1 MTTRRKIL
9 VSLIVLVLALPIVA
23 AVVVANLDWNRF
35 RPTINQKVSAALGR
49 PFAIEGDLSVRWARQ
64 PDESGWRAWLPWPRV
79 NAGDI
84 RIANAEWAKGADL
97 ARLAQVSFTL
107 SPLPLLARRVV
118 IREIQLTRPSVNLE
132 READGRANWDFR
144 LPDGGEPSAWR
155 VDVNAIGFDQGRIDY
170 RDAHLKAELEVLV
183 DALGKPVPFAEIVGR
198 EEAGQAEV
206 ATPDY
211 IFRWQAK
218 GRYET
223 LPVKGEGKMGGM
235 LALRDGAR
243 PFPVQAEVRVGSTE
257 ARIAG
262 TLTDPLQLG
271 ALDLRLSLSGAS
283 MANLYDLTGVTLPD
297 TPPYAT
303 DGHLQARLH
312 GEGGPEFHYRDFN
325 GKVGA
330 SDLHGDLHFQLQAP
344 RPRLSGQVSSRQ
356 LRMADLGPLIGVQS
370 GAGTTAK
377 TLQAEGE
384 KEAVQPGDKVLP
396 VQEFR
401 TERWRDMD
409 AEVRLA
415 AERIVHG
422 ERLPLSRLDV
432 GVRLQDGHL
441 TLDPLRF
448 DMAGGRLD
456 GAIKLNGDK
465 APMDGE
471 VRMSARQLQLKQL
484 FPGVEA
490 MERALGELNGDV
502 TLAGSGNSVAALL
515 GSASG
520 DLRMVMNDGVI
531 SRALMELAGLNVGN
545 YIVSKLFD
553 DDEVKINCG
562 VADLGMKSGL
572 MTARLF
578 VFDTENAVVSIDGT
592 VNFRTER
599 LDLNISP
606 ESKGFRIFSLRSP
619 LYVQGS
625 FKHPDVGVHALPLAA
640 RGLGAVALGVLLT
653 PAASLLALV
662 APSSPQEAQC
672 SQLFQR
678 LKEPVPADA
687 GKK

>member
-1 MTTRRKIL
+1 
-9 VSLIVLVLALPIVA
+9 
-23 AVVVANLDWNRF
+23 
-35 RPTINQKVSAALGR
+35 
-49 PFAIEGDLSVRWARQ
+49 
-64 PDESGWRAWLPWPRV
+64 
-79 NAGDI
+79 
-84 RIANAEWAKGADL
+84 
-97 ARLAQVSFTL
+97 
-107 SPLPLLARRVV
+107 
-118 IREIQLTRPSVNLE
+118 
-132 READGRANWDFR
+132 
-144 LPDGGEPSAWR
+144 
-155 VDVNAIGFDQGRIDY
+155 
-170 RDAHLKAELEVLV
+170 
-183 DALGKPVPFAEIVGR
+183 
-198 EEAGQAEV
+198 
-206 ATPDY
+206 
-211 IFRWQAK
+211 
-218 GRYET
+218 
-223 LPVKGEGKMGGM
+223 
-235 LALRDGAR
+235 
-243 PFPVQAEVRVGSTE
+243 
-257 ARIAG
+257 
-262 TLTDPLQLG
+262 
-271 ALDLRLSLSGAS
+271 
-283 MANLYDLTGVTLPD
+283 
-297 TPPYAT
+297 
-303 DGHLQARLH
+303 
-312 GEGGPEFHYRDFN
+312 
-325 GKVGA
+325 
-330 SDLHGDLHFQLQAP
+330 
-344 RPRLSGQVSSRQ
+344 
-356 LRMADLGPLIGVQS
+356 
-370 GAGTTAK
+370 
-377 TLQAEGE
+377 
-384 KEAVQPGDKVLP
+384 
-396 VQEFR
+396 
-401 TERWRDMD
+401 
-409 AEVRLA
+409 
-415 AERIVHG
+415 
-422 ERLPLSRLDV
+422 
-432 GVRLQDGHL
+432 
-441 TLDPLRF
+441 
-448 DMAGGRLD
+448 
-456 GAIKLNGDK
+456 
-465 APMDGE
+465 MDGE